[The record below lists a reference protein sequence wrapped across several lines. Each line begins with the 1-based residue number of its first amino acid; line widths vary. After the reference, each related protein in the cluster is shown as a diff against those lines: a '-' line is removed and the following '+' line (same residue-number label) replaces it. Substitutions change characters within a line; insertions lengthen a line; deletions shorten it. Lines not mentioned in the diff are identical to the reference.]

1 MCPVVTISDETFAM
15 LKHVAEPL
23 VDTAD
28 SVIQKALT
36 VYINSTKSAQGLISG
51 PIGVQSQMPRESSSL
66 GKNFDPD
73 SPPSLTHA
81 SFVSGK
87 VASISVNRWNNL
99 LIEAHAQAFKS
110 LRGDL
115 AALQRVSEAHVR
127 KGEITESGFK
137 PVHKLGFSVQGVEAN
152 KAWIISLRLAKRF
165 NFPIQIEF
173 RWQQKEGA
181 AFPGELG
188 QMEWKSPGG
197 NE

>member
-1 MCPVVTISDETFAM
+1 MCPVITISDKTFAM
-15 LKHVAEPL
+15 LKQVAEPL
-23 VDTAD
+23 VDTED
-28 SVIQKALT
+28 SVIQKMFT
-36 VYINSTKSAQGLISG
+36 VYIKSAASAHGLISG
-51 PIGVQSQMPRESSSL
+51 DPIDIQSQLSSESTSS
-66 GKNFDPD
+66 GKIFDPD

-87 VASISVNRWNNL
+87 VAGISVNRWNYL

-110 LRGDL
+110 LGGDL

-127 KGEITESGFK
+127 EGEITESGFK
-137 PVHKLGFSVQGVEAN
+137 PVRKLGFSVQGVEAN

-188 QMEWKSPGG
+188 QMEWKA
-197 NE
+197 